1 MGQMFCAKGLTKQ
14 GPVLTVPVS
23 LSQCNGFPGSIT
35 IDEKQDLTSYSLT
48 FEGGRMK
55 ASAKRAFNTGDAT
68 DYVLSANTPYY
79 ILITVGSAAG
89 NGPAYQVGYHGSS
102 ATQTLVCEST
112 LTMKGACKAPSE
124 WSGAPS
130 LASIEAEADDSK
142 TPALSGAITMALLLL
157 AWH

>member
-1 MGQMFCAKGLTKQ
+1 MFCAKGLTKQ

-55 ASAKRAFNTGDAT
+55 ASAKRALNTGDST
-68 DYVLSANTPYY
+68 DYVLSADTPYY
-79 ILITVGSAAG
+79 ILMTVGSAVG
-89 NGPAYQVGYHGSS
+89 NRPAYQVGYHGSS
-102 ATQTLVCEST
+102 ATQTLVCMST
-112 LTMKGACKAPSE
+112 LTMKGACKPPSE

-130 LASIEAEADDSK
+130 LAVIEADANDSK
-142 TPALSGAITMALLLL
+142 MPVLSGAITMALLWLV
-157 AWH
+157 

>member
-1 MGQMFCAKGLTKQ
+1 
-14 GPVLTVPVS
+14 
-23 LSQCNGFPGSIT
+23 
-35 IDEKQDLTSYSLT
+35 
-48 FEGGRMK
+48 MK

-130 LASIEAEADDSK
+130 LASIEAAADDSK

>member
-1 MGQMFCAKGLTKQ
+1 MGQMFCAKGLTNQ
-14 GPVLTVPVS
+14 RPVLTVPES
-23 LSQCNGFPGSIT
+23 LSHCNGFPGSIT

-55 ASAKRAFNTGDAT
+55 AKRAFNTGDAT
-68 DYVLSANTPYY
+68 DYVLSENTPYY
-79 ILITVGSAAG
+79 ILITVGSAAA
-89 NGPAYQVGYHGSS
+89 NRPAYQVGYHGNP

-130 LASIEAEADDSK
+130 LASIEAEAAEADDS
-142 TPALSGAITMALLLL
+142 TTLSALSGAITMALLLL
-157 AWH
+157 